1 MKQASLE
8 NVHNLLGALWSVE
21 SLDLSLAARLQRLNS
36 EPTPLRP

>member
-21 SLDLSLAARLQRLNS
+21 SLGLSLAAGLQRLTVNQ
-36 EPTPLRP
+36 LH